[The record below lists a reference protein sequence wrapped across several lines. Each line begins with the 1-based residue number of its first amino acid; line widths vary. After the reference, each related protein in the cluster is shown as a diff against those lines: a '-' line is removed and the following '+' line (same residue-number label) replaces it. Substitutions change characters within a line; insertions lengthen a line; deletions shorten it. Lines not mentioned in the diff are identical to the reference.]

1 MTTHRTADE
10 IELAAAGELADDA
23 HIRDCPACTA
33 ALLET
38 LRMKRAVREAM
49 PRFAPPA
56 AVRARIAAESRSRAP
71 KVSPWWLAIAAA
83 IVVGMLGATIFHARM
98 AAARELVDLH
108 STIIASASPID
119 VVSTDR
125 HTVKPWFEGR
135 VPFAVDVPELRDTP
149 FRLVGGRIVFWRG
162 RTGAYLLVTKGAHRI
177 SLFAFD
183 ERDVP
188 FVGSTPQQSIETWSR
203 GGLRW
208 IAVADLPQNDLAAL
222 RAAWT
227 R

>member
-1 MTTHRTADE
+1 MTTDHRTAEE
-10 IELAAAGELADDA
+10 IELAAAGELGDDA

-49 PRFAPPA
+49 PRFAPPSA
-56 AVRARIAAESRSRAP
+56 LRTRIAPGARTVRNA
-71 KVSPWWLAIAAA
+71 SPWWLAVAAA
-83 IVVGMLGATIFHARM
+83 IVLGVLGLGVLGARR
-98 AAARELVDLH
+98 AAARELADLH
-108 STIIASASPID
+108 STIIASANPID

-135 VPFAVDVPELRDTP
+135 VPFAIDVPELRDTP
-149 FRLVGGRIVFWRG
+149 FRLVGGRVVFWRG

-183 ERDVP
+183 EHDVP
-188 FVGSTPQQSIETWSR
+188 LLGNTPRQSIETWSR